1 MKKDFLNGGEFN
13 RGGRGSGNGEGGTR
27 GGRMARFLERKKD
40 IGFSSLFWSRPNYWI
55 SCC

>member
-13 RGGRGSGNGEGGTR
+13 RGGRGSGKGGTR

-40 IGFSSLFWSRPNYWI
+40 IGFSSLFWSQPNYWI